1 MPDVDL
7 THPDKELFPGITKA
21 EVAAHYAG
29 VADLMLPHVRDR
41 PLSLQVYP
49 GGIKRPG
56 HFLKQ
61 IPEYFPDW
69 MERVEMPKRGGTV
82 THPVAN
88 SADALRMLV
97 QHNAITPH
105 VPTARIDKPDRP
117 DRLIVDFDPE
127 GEDWD
132 AIIAAAKA
140 AGVRLRDAGLEPFA
154 MTTGSR
160 GLHVVAPLR
169 RESDYPDVLQMAKD
183 LATALVAD
191 APDALT
197 IKFKKEQR
205 EGRVYVDYLRNRKA
219 HTAVAPYAL
228 RAREGA
234 PVATPLD
241 WTELDDPELTPRA
254 WTLRTIA
261 ERLERAGDA
270 WDGFSEAAAS
280 PRSAA
285 KRLSAG
291 AA

>member
-1 MPDVDL
+1 MPEVRL

-21 EVAAHYAG
+21 DLAEHYAL
-29 VADLMLPHVRDR
+29 VADVMLPHLRDR

-61 IPEYFPDW
+61 VPDYFPDW
-69 MERVEMPKRGGTV
+69 IGRVELPKRGGTV
-82 THPVAN
+82 THAVVD
-88 SADALRMLV
+88 SADGLRMLV

-105 VPTARIDKPDRP
+105 VPTARVDKPDRP
-117 DRLIVDFDPE
+117 DRMILDFDPE
-127 GEDWD
+127 GEDDWD
-132 AIIAAAKA
+132 AIVAGARAAAE
-140 AGVRLRDAGLEPFA
+140 RLRDAGLEPFA

-169 RESDYPDVLQMAKD
+169 RESDYPDVLEMAKA
-183 LATALVAD
+183 LASSLVDD

-197 IKFKKEQR
+197 VKFKKEQR

-219 HTAVAPYAL
+219 HTAVAPYAV

-234 PVATPLD
+234 PVATPIA
-241 WTELDDPELTPRA
+241 WAELGEVTPRR
-254 WTLRTIA
+254 WTLRGFA
-261 ERLERAGDA
+261 ERLAEGDP
-270 WDGFSEAAAS
+270 WSEFSAAAAS

-285 KRLSAG
+285 RRLAEG
-291 AA
+291 